1 MKMKKTLLPLIL
13 ISSVLCSSCSSY
25 LSLRAGTW
33 QNDQSIT
40 FEEHDLTIESVRIEI
55 VENTDPDF
63 VYDDFNAVRD
73 DGGEYLGNT
82 GLILYLYLDDVAVI
96 DLSLFTWMSDSW
108 RHGTYLYNETYTIG
122 MRARLNNDRKN
133 KTTYFET
140 IFYLYEYPE
149 GDPYS
154 YVEGS
159 QESSTPYTVYL
170 YEV

>member
-25 LSLRAGTW
+25 LPLQTGVW
-33 QNDQSIT
+33 QNEESLT
-40 FEEHDLTIESVRIEI
+40 FEEHGITIESVRIEI
-55 VENTDPDF
+55 TENTDPDF
-63 VYDDFNAVRD
+63 VFDDFNAVRD
-73 DGGEYLGNT
+73 DGGEYLASS
-82 GLILYLYLDDVAVI
+82 GLILYVYLDGVAI
-96 DLSLFTWMSDSW
+96 RDLSLFTYTTDSW
-108 RHGTYLYNETYTIG
+108 RHGTYLYNETYTLE

-140 IFYLYEYPE
+140 IFRLYEYPD
-149 GDPYS
+149 GNPYS

-159 QESSTPYTVYL
+159 QEKATPSTLYL